1 MLALAALV
9 AILPALT
16 LAKPV
21 DLAQRNLSKRY
32 TGVLI
37 KANRDGLCISV
48 DGGNQKA
55 NYADGTAVVSIPC
68 SQATTWD
75 INPGSGSVLVSGHNG
90 FALDAG
96 TNPSNN
102 GALKVSEIGP
112 DTITDADADVD
123 VDAAEP
129 RHSATGPQT
138 SETEKLH
145 NTVQDPHESRSH
157 PADLDLLP
165 RSHAADVVLH
175 RRRPHRHHRRHP
187 VPRRGTERDPDVPV
201 HHGKHEPE

>member
-55 NYADGTAVVSIPC
+55 VYADGTAVVSIPC

-96 TNPSNN
+96 TNPTNN
-102 GALKVSEIGP
+102 GALKVSSSGIRR
-112 DTITDADADVD
+112 DTDTGVADVIVD

-129 RHSATGPQT
+129 RHRADFRDEATRYST
-138 SETEKLH
+138 
-145 NTVQDPHESRSH
+145 
-157 PADLDLLP
+157 
-165 RSHAADVVLH
+165 
-175 RRRPHRHHRRHP
+175 RP
-187 VPRRGTERDPDVPV
+187 T
-201 HHGKHEPE
+201 

>member
-48 DGGNQKA
+48 NGGTQKA
-55 NYADGTAVVSIPC
+55 VYADGTAVVSIPC

-96 TNPSNN
+96 TNPTNN
-102 GALKVSEIGP
+102 GPLKVSEIRRGTNAGWAREANVNV
-112 DTITDADADVD
+112 DVGANVD
-123 VDAAEP
+123 VDTVAESP
-129 RHSATGPQT
+129 SATAPQT
-138 SETEKLH
+138 S
-145 NTVQDPHESRSH
+145 
-157 PADLDLLP
+157 
-165 RSHAADVVLH
+165 
-175 RRRPHRHHRRHP
+175 RRRSYSIP
-187 VPRRGTERDPDVPV
+187 DPPT
-201 HHGKHEPE
+201 